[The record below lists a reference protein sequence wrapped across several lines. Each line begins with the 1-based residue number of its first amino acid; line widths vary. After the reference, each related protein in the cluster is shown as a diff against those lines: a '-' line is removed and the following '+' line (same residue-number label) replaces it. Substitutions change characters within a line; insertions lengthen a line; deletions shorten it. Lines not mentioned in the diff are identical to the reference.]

1 MLLCKRFKA
10 LLLRI
15 SGGEMKGSNRQ
26 QQTGTG
32 RAIKRR
38 RRKKENKSALFSES
52 KVI

>member
-15 SGGEMKGSNRQ
+15 SGGEMKGSN
-26 QQTGTG
+26 TATNGKG
-32 RAIKRR
+32 KDNKKKK
-38 RRKKENKSALFSES
+38 RKKEKSALFSES